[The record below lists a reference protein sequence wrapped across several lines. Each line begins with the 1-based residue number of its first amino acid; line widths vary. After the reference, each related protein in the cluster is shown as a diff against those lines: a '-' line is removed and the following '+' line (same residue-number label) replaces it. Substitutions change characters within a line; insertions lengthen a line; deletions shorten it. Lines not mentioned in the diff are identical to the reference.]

1 MGILRQRKPDLA
13 NSHELVG
20 IPPQSDVCP
29 TLPMDRLALITEA
42 VHCSTDVDFAS
53 ELAGFNLEEDR
64 NWFDMWPGEH
74 YKFLRSLAKVM
85 QPKLALDIGT
95 YHGASALAITP
106 HSEQV
111 FTYDIVPLGKIGNAY
126 ANLLELN
133 PHIVQEIGDLAN
145 PDFYEMHV
153 SRIRD
158 ADLVIVDGPKDGVF
172 EYKVVPKVVNDMKGG
187 SLLVLDDI
195 RFSNMTD
202 LWMSIDR
209 PRIDVGSFAHSS
221 GTGIVFL

>member
-1 MGILRQRKPDLA
+1 MGILRKRKLDLA

>member
-1 MGILRQRKPDLA
+1 MGILRKRKPDLA